1 MAFEILLAM
10 EILDEHS
17 YSLYRKAMTPIL
29 HSYQG
34 KFGYDFKVSQVLI
47 CEENPAINRVFTLTF
62 SNQQQKEKLF
72 SDPEYLAIKEKYF
85 VGAVGKISRIAS
97 YEKPD

>member
-17 YSLYRKAMTPIL
+17 YLLYRKAMTPIL
-29 HSYQG
+29 HSYDG

-62 SNQQQKEKLF
+62 SNKQQMERLF
-72 SDPEYLAIKEKYF
+72 ADPKYLAVKEQHF
-85 VGAVGKISRIAS
+85 IGAVGKITRIAC